1 MRSTPLATMLLAA
14 SLGFA
19 APAFAQ
25 NPEIITP
32 STEPLPG
39 LSEHVDQ
46 SLWCATMASQLAQ
59 TALDAGDQQTFEILS
74 PLAMQLSRQV
84 STFFV
89 ALHFDEPD
97 IRSYLDLYSIEISA
111 VLAGTAPER
120 YAPEQCR
127 GIAVPDVV
135 A

>member
-1 MRSTPLATMLLAA
+1 MRSTSIPLLLAA
-14 SLGFA
+14 SLAVA
-19 APAFAQ
+19 APAAAQ
-25 NPEIITP
+25 LTARDATLPG
-32 STEPLPG
+32 PLPG
-39 LSEHVDQ
+39 LSEEIDQ
-46 SLWCATMASQLAQ
+46 SLWCATMAGQLAQ
-59 TALDAGDQQTFEILS
+59 TALDAGDQQTFEVLA
-74 PLAMQLSRQV
+74 PLASQLSRQV

-97 IRSYLDLYSIEISA
+97 IRSYLDLYAVEIAA

-127 GIAVPDVV
+127 SIAVPDVV

>member
-1 MRSTPLATMLLAA
+1 MRSRSIPLLLAA
-14 SLGFA
+14 SLVLA
-19 APAFAQ
+19 APASAQ
-25 NPEIITP
+25 LDSPVLP
-32 STEPLPG
+32 DAPLPG
-39 LSEHVDQ
+39 LSERVDQ

>member
-1 MRSTPLATMLLAA
+1 MRSASIPLLLAA
-14 SLGFA
+14 SLVLA
-19 APAFAQ
+19 APASAQ
-25 NPEIITP
+25 LDMPTSPNV
-32 STEPLPG
+32 PLPG
-39 LSEHVDQ
+39 LSEQADQ

-84 STFFV
+84 STLFV
-89 ALHFDEPD
+89 AMHFDEPD
-97 IRSYLDLYSIEISA
+97 IRSYLDLSALEISA
-111 VLAGTAPER
+111 VLAGTSPER

>member
-1 MRSTPLATMLLAA
+1 MRSRSIPLLLAA
-14 SLGFA
+14 SLVLA
-19 APAFAQ
+19 APASAQ
-25 NPEIITP
+25 LDSPVRP
-32 STEPLPG
+32 DAPLPG

>member
-1 MRSTPLATMLLAA
+1 MRSASIPLLLAA
-14 SLGFA
+14 SLVLA
-19 APAFAQ
+19 APASAQ
-25 NPEIITP
+25 LDMPTSPNV
-32 STEPLPG
+32 PLPG
-39 LSEHVDQ
+39 LSEQADQ

-84 STFFV
+84 STLFV
-89 ALHFDEPD
+89 AMHFDEPD
-97 IRSYLDLYSIEISA
+97 IRSYLDLYALEISA
-111 VLAGTAPER
+111 VLAGTSPER

-127 GIAVPDVV
+127 GIAAPDVV

>member
-1 MRSTPLATMLLAA
+1 MRSVRFPLLLAA
-14 SLGFA
+14 TLVLA
-19 APAFAQ
+19 APASAQ
-25 NPEIITP
+25 LSAAPTDLG
-32 STEPLPG
+32 PLPG
-39 LSEHVDQ
+39 LSEEIDQ

-59 TALDAGDQQTFEILS
+59 SALDAGDQQTYEAIA
-74 PLAMQLSRQV
+74 PLGMQLSRQV

-89 ALHFDEPD
+89 ALHFGEPD
-97 IRSYLDLYSIEISA
+97 IATYLDLYSSEITA

-127 GIAVPDVV
+127 ALVVPDVI

>member
-1 MRSTPLATMLLAA
+1 MRSRSIPLLLAA
-14 SLGFA
+14 SLVLA
-19 APAFAQ
+19 APASAQ
-25 NPEIITP
+25 LDSPVLP
-32 STEPLPG
+32 DAPLPG

>member
-1 MRSTPLATMLLAA
+1 MRSTTIPLLLAA
-14 SLGFA
+14 SLVVAVPASAQLA
-19 APAFAQ
+19 APLAPDA
-25 NPEIITP
+25 
-32 STEPLPG
+32 PLPG
-39 LSEHVDQ
+39 LSEQADQ

-59 TALDAGDQQTFEILS
+59 SALDAGDQQTFDALS

-97 IRSYLDLYSIEISA
+97 VRSYLDLYSTEISA
-111 VLAGTAPER
+111 VLAGTSPER

>member
-1 MRSTPLATMLLAA
+1 MRSRSIPLLLAA
-14 SLGFA
+14 GLVLA
-19 APAFAQ
+19 APASAQ
-25 NPEIITP
+25 LAPALP
-32 STEPLPG
+32 DAPLPG
-39 LSEHVDQ
+39 LSQQADQ

-59 TALDAGDQQTFEILS
+59 SALDAGDQQTFEALS
-74 PLAMQLSRQV
+74 PLALQLSRQI

-97 IRSYLDLYSIEISA
+97 IRSYLDLYSAEIDA
-111 VLAGTAPER
+111 VLAGTSPER

-127 GIAVPDVV
+127 GIAGPDIV

>member
-1 MRSTPLATMLLAA
+1 MRSASIPLLLAA
-14 SLGFA
+14 SLVLA
-19 APAFAQ
+19 APASAQ
-25 NPEIITP
+25 LDMPTSPNV
-32 STEPLPG
+32 PLPG
-39 LSEHVDQ
+39 LSEQADQ

-84 STFFV
+84 STLFV

-97 IRSYLDLYSIEISA
+97 IRSYLDLYALEISA
-111 VLAGTAPER
+111 VLAGTSPER

>member
-1 MRSTPLATMLLAA
+1 MRSVRLPLLLAA
-14 SLGFA
+14 TLVLA
-19 APAFAQ
+19 APASAQ
-25 NPEIITP
+25 LNGSALTDPG
-32 STEPLPG
+32 PLPG
-39 LSEHVDQ
+39 LSEEIDQ

-59 TALDAGDQQTFEILS
+59 SALDAGDQQTYEAIA
-74 PLAMQLSRQV
+74 PLGMQLSRQV

-89 ALHFDEPD
+89 ALHFGEPD
-97 IRSYLDLYSIEISA
+97 IATYLDLYSSEITA

-127 GIAVPDVV
+127 ALVVPDVI

>member
-1 MRSTPLATMLLAA
+1 MRSASIPLLLAA
-14 SLGFA
+14 SLVLA
-19 APAFAQ
+19 APASAQ
-25 NPEIITP
+25 LDAPALP
-32 STEPLPG
+32 DAPLRGLTEQ
-39 LSEHVDQ
+39 VDQ

-59 TALDAGDQQTFEILS
+59 SALDAGDQQTFETLS
-74 PLAMQLSRQV
+74 PIALQLTRQV

-97 IRSYLDLYSIEISA
+97 IRSYLDLYSSEIGA

-120 YAPEQCR
+120 YAPEQCS
-127 GIAVPDVV
+127 GIAIPDVV

>member
-1 MRSTPLATMLLAA
+1 MRSVRLPLLLATTLIL
-14 SLGFA
+14 A
-19 APAFAQ
+19 APASAQ
-25 NPEIITP
+25 LNGSVLTDPG
-32 STEPLPG
+32 PLPG
-39 LSEHVDQ
+39 LSEEIDQ

-59 TALDAGDQQTFEILS
+59 SALDAGDQQTYEAIA
-74 PLAMQLSRQV
+74 PLGMQLSRQV

-89 ALHFDEPD
+89 ALHFGEPD
-97 IRSYLDLYSIEISA
+97 IATYLDLYSSEITA

-127 GIAVPDVV
+127 ALVVPDVI

>member
-1 MRSTPLATMLLAA
+1 MRSTSIPLLLAA
-14 SLGFA
+14 SLVLA
-19 APAFAQ
+19 APASAQ
-25 NPEIITP
+25 LDLPDPADI
-32 STEPLPG
+32 PLPG
-39 LSEHVDQ
+39 LSEHADQ

-59 TALDAGDQQTFEILS
+59 SALDAGDQQTFEVLS

-84 STFFV
+84 STLFV
-89 ALHFDEPD
+89 AMHFDEPD
-97 IRSYLDLYSIEISA
+97 IRSYLDLYSVEINA
-111 VLAGTAPER
+111 VLAGTSPER